1 MEFCTHFYR
10 DSLWSLLAVASNTWT
25 NDHTQNTCIFF
36 FLEAFTQNRILPCSV
51 RDGRYSSVRL
61 SLSFEGSIIHSRRTY
76 LTFSVSVSV
85 QHPSKQFMRN
95 PHKAI
100 RFQELLLIS
109 SMVCNVAFFFP
120 SYCVDLLSQHH
131 YCLCN
136 SLIPFS
142 RSETVVFFLNPLFQ
156 RGAGADHLFY
166 FVKNVVSLQT

>member
-1 MEFCTHFYR
+1 MITHKIPAF
-10 DSLWSLLAVASNTWT
+10 
-25 NDHTQNTCIFF
+25 FF